1 MADVPLPTGN
11 SLVETILGLAIAVL
25 TYFLR
30 KRDKKIDELESA
42 DTAQTQALTALR
54 TEMMKE
60 YATNDSVIQL
70 FQTTASQNKESLDRV
85 HQRIDEGNDDRR
97 EMRDDIKEILR
108 ALPRAGTY

>member
-1 MADVPLPTGN
+1 MADAPLPTGN

-30 KRDKKIDELESA
+30 KRDKKIDELETA
-42 DTAQTQALTALR
+42 DVAQTQALTALR

-70 FQTTASQNKESLDRV
+70 FQTTATQNKESLDRV
-85 HQRIDEGNDDRR
+85 HKRIDEGNEDRR

-108 ALPRAGTY
+108 AMPRAN

>member
-1 MADVPLPTGN
+1 M
-11 SLVETILGLAIAVL
+11 AIAVL

-30 KRDKKIDELESA
+30 KRDKKIDELETA
-42 DTAQTQALTALR
+42 DIEQTHALTALR

-70 FQTTASQNKESLDRV
+70 FQTTALQNKESLDRV
-85 HQRIDEGNDDRR
+85 HKRIDEGNDDRR

-108 ALPRAGTY
+108 SLPRNCNN